1 MLRIPT
7 VLLLVSSLLACG
19 NNAGAVSDAGN
30 ADAGTPDAGTVD
42 AGAPDAGQ
50 GDAGAADAGIPD
62 AGPPPVI
69 LTGTLMAGP
78 GPAPGNYAGVH
89 YRAGSQSGYTDAAG
103 TFQYPLGSQISFSV
117 GGLTLGTV
125 AGAARITPFTLSG
138 GCTITPLLTALLVF
152 LQSLDTDSD
161 PRNGVQLAQFP
172 AVLTGSLASLNPTQL
187 ATDISQLIPGRTP
200 VSNQSALDQFIAQ
213 VDGEAWTQASMDTFS
228 LLAGGARSQGGA
240 SDGTSWYFSW
250 RFGLQRTDASF
261 NVQKQSL
268 YEIPPAI
275 ALQGSNHI
283 GDIDYF
289 SQVIFTGIEDS
300 AHYAHPYIAQFDAM
314 SLNNLN
320 YFPVDV
326 TVQPDG
332 VPWVA
337 YDSVHEQVLSS
348 AWSHPPGINFFDANN
363 SMSLVK
369 TVITSPGL
377 DRIQGAKMY
386 RGFLYAA
393 MDVTPDKIIYK
404 INLDTGTALIVLSMD
419 LGTVEQEGLIF
430 QERSDGTAMHTLNAN
445 SGTTGIDFR
454 HHTRTRLPLRDSIC
468 P

>member
-7 VLLLVSSLLACG
+7 ALLLVASLVACG
-19 NNAGAVSDAGN
+19 NNAGSASDAGN
-30 ADAGTPDAGTVD
+30 VDAGTHDAGTVD

-50 GDAGAADAGIPD
+50 SDAGAADAGVPD
-62 AGPPPVI
+62 AGSLPVI

-89 YRAGSQSGYTDAAG
+89 YSAGNQSGYTDATGA
-103 TFQYPLGSQISFSV
+103 FQYPVGSQVSFSV

-138 GCTITPLLTALLVF
+138 GCTITPQLTALLVF
-152 LQSLDTDSD
+152 LQSLDQDSD
-161 PRNGVQLAQFP
+161 LSNGVQLAQLP
-172 AVLTGSLASLNPTQL
+172 ATLSGSLSPLNPTQL
-187 ATDISQLIPGRTP
+187 AADISQLIPGRAP

-213 VDGEAWTQASMDTFS
+213 VDGERWTQQFMDTFS
-228 LLAGGARSQGGA
+228 LLSGGERSQGAA

-261 NVQKQSL
+261 NLQKQNL
-268 YEIPPAI
+268 YEIPPAL

-300 AHYAHPYIAQFDAM
+300 AHYAHPYIAQFDAT

-320 YFPVDV
+320 YFPVDAA
-326 TVQPDG
+326 VQPDG

-337 YDSVHEQVLSS
+337 YDSVHDQVLSS

-377 DRIQGAKMY
+377 DRIQGAKLY

-393 MDVTPDKIIYK
+393 MDLTPDKVVYK
-404 INLDTGTALIVLSMD
+404 VNLDTGTALIVLSMD
-419 LGTVEQEGLIF
+419 LGAIEQEGLVF

-454 HHTRTRLPLRDSIC
+454 HHLRTRLPLRDSIC